1 MATRWEP
8 PAPGSGSGP
17 SASGPPTS
25 GPAAGRPAWAAAGW
39 GPVRR
44 RGVSWAGVLL
54 VLFGGALLL
63 QHLGSP
69 VGADSLVLAAFALG
83 FGYAWLGSGEP
94 WAAFPAAVFAALAA
108 SSVGQDL
115 RLLTGSGWTPLFLGL
130 AFLAIWAFGRTGS
143 FRHTWA
149 IWPAAIF
156 LLIAAVEASDRLPGF
171 PGAGVLWP
179 LLFILGGLW
188 LILRVPRRP
197 GPP

>member
-1 MATRWEP
+1 SGPSGSGPSAFGP
-8 PAPGSGSGP
+8 PASGP
-17 SASGPPTS
+17 SASGPP
-25 GPAAGRPAWAAAGW
+25 AWTAAGW
-39 GPVRR
+39 GPGRR

-69 VGADSLVLAAFALG
+69 IGADGLVLAAIALG
-83 FGYAWLGSGEP
+83 FGYAWLGAGEP
-94 WAAFPAAVFAALAA
+94 WAAIPAAVFAALAA
-108 SSVGQDL
+108 SSIGQDL
-115 RLLTGSGWTPLFLGL
+115 RLVTGSGWTPVFLGL
-130 AFLAIWAFGRTGS
+130 AFLAIWAFGRTGP

-179 LLFILGGLW
+179 LLFISGGLW
-188 LILRVPRRP
+188 LILRALQRP
-197 GPP
+197 GRP